1 MTDSTPTSPDVD
13 RDAPEAT
20 PDALAED
27 LEGAPQQ
34 TDPTFDVSIVIP
46 AFNEEE
52 GIGETLTMLTRSTEA
67 HARSYEVLVVD
78 DGSSDRTAEIIAETP
93 GVRLVQHRR
102 NRGYGAALKTGVL
115 AARGEVVA
123 FYDADNQFDPEDL
136 HKVVDELEHS
146 DAALGNRT
154 AKSHTPF
161 SRRGGKKMLGWL
173 ANYLARQT
181 IPDLNCGL
189 RAMKRDLLLEYI
201 HLWPSG
207 FSAST
212 TTTLVLLKEGYDVS
226 FVPVTVKKRVGSST
240 VKIFRDGFNTVLLI
254 IRLTTLLDPFRVFIP
269 TAVVLFLA
277 GLLWGGF
284 YMAAG
289 HGLSVGSLFLL
300 VSGVNIFFFG
310 LLADQIAALRREK
323 RYSPRQR

>member
-1 MTDSTPTSPDVD
+1 MTD
-13 RDAPEAT
+13 T
-20 PDALAED
+20 PDTA
-27 LEGAPQQ
+27 APRD
-34 TDPTFDVSIVIP
+34 TPSTGNAPRFDVSVVIP
-46 AFNEEE
+46 AYNEEA
-52 GIGETLTMLTRSTEA
+52 GIGDTLTELVASTNA
-67 HARSYEVLVVD
+67 HDRRYEIIVVD
-78 DGSSDRTAEIIAETP
+78 DGSADRTAEIAQAID
-93 GVRLVQHRR
+93 GVRVIQHRR

-115 AARGEVVA
+115 AAEGETVA
-123 FYDADNQFDPEDL
+123 FYDADNQFETEDL
-136 HKVVDELEHS
+136 HRMIDELDNC

-161 SRRGGKKMLGWL
+161 SRKGGKKMLGWL
-173 ANYLARQT
+173 ANYLARQK

-189 RAMKRDLLLEYI
+189 RAMNRNLLLEYI
-201 HLWPSG
+201 HLWPTG

-226 FVPVTVKKRVGSST
+226 FVPVTVKKRVGTST

-269 TAVVLFLA
+269 TAVGLFLI
-277 GLLWGGF
+277 GLFWGGF

-289 HGLSVGSLFLL
+289 HGLSVGGLFLL

-310 LLADQIAALRREK
+310 LLADQIAALRRER